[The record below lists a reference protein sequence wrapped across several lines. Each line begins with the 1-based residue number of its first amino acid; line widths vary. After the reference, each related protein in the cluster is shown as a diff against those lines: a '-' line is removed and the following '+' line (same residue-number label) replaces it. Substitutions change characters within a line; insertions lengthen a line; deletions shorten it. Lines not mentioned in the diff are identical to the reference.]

1 MVRKAWRKRAVQ
13 FRKNLRATQNGRNI
27 RPSSERADSC
37 SCFTICSTTNFS
49 FLFLSSFFS
58 QPGSS
63 FTSEKFPLRRQVNTN
78 SLFDSTFPNFLS
90 FHHSFFFRPLF
101 LRSRET
107 KDDNR
112 REESTWCDL
121 DCRSNFIS
129 VSCRLS
135 PTRPS
140 ERFASARSIGL
151 VTRANQRR
159 DNLNANVCEENVSW
173 GNHILLE
180 QRGKGRKGR
189 GFEVFDDGKIF
200 IVCEGEWY
208 FRFHIAV

>member
-1 MVRKAWRKRAVQ
+1 MAATFDPRPNELTLVPA
-13 FRKNLRATQNGRNI
+13 LRSALQQI
-27 RPSSERADSC
+27 
-37 SCFTICSTTNFS
+37 FLFFS
-49 FLFLSSFFS
+49 FLLFFHNLVLHLPAKSFHSDAKWTPIRCSTRLFQIFSLSIIHFSFVLSS
-58 QPGSS
+58 
-63 FTSEKFPLRRQVNTN
+63 
-78 SLFDSTFPNFLS
+78 
-90 FHHSFFFRPLF
+90 
-101 LRSRET
+101 SRET

-140 ERFASARSIGL
+140 ERFASARSIDL

-159 DNLNANVCEENVSW
+159 DNLNANVCEENVSR

>member
-37 SCFTICSTTNFS
+37 SCFTICSTTNFFFS
-49 FLFLSSFFS
+49 FPFFFFFTTWFFIYQRKVSTPTPSEHQFVVRLDFSKFSLFPSFIFLSSFL
-58 QPGSS
+58 P
-63 FTSEKFPLRRQVNTN
+63 
-78 SLFDSTFPNFLS
+78 
-90 FHHSFFFRPLF
+90 
-101 LRSRET
+101 SRET

-129 VSCRLS
+129 ISCRLS

-159 DNLNANVCEENVSW
+159 DNLNANVCEENVSR